1 MKVKAMFKKAIITV
15 SAIAVLAAGTIAS
28 AYAATYN
35 LGTVS
40 NFTLTATGSNSFTS
54 HNPNAGTVTDLTGSY
69 VNVFNNKSYS
79 QGTAYIYSYDA
90 EGKQGFTSYYIQKN
104 NPAPYSLNYN
114 GTISSGNNY
123 HYWKNSSGGGFSTNL
138 QVYLY
143 T

>member
-40 NFTLTATGSNSFTS
+40 NFALTATGSNSFTS
-54 HNPNAGTVTDLTGSY
+54 YNPNAGTVTDQTGSY
-69 VNVFNNKSYS
+69 VNVFNNNSYS
-79 QGTAYIYSYDA
+79 QGYAYIYSGNRVYGQVD
-90 EGKQGFTSYYIQKN
+90 YYIQKN
-104 NPAPYSLNYN
+104 YPAPHSITYS
-114 GTISSGNNY
+114 GKIPSGNNY
-123 HYWKNSSGGGFSTNL
+123 HYWKNTGGGGFSTNL